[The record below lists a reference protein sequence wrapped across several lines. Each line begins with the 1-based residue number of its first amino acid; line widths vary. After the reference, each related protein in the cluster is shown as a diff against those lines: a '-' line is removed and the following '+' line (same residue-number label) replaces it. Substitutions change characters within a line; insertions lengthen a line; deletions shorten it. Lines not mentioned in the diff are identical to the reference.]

1 MFILSLTPTFSTWGW
16 LVVALLLGIAEALS
30 ISIVSIWFA
39 IGALLTIPLTFFHLH
54 FGVELMFFAVAS
66 LILLFFTRPIA
77 LKYLKIGEEKTDI
90 SSLIGKEAYVLE
102 TNVLDSGV
110 LDYGDLKVDGKVWR
124 FKSESG
130 HIYHI
135 NDCVQIIKIEGNTLW
150 VL

>member
-66 LILLFFTRPIA
+66 LILFIFTRPIA
-77 LKYLKIGEEKTDI
+77 LKY
-90 SSLIGKEAYVLE
+90 
-102 TNVLDSGV
+102 
-110 LDYGDLKVDGKVWR
+110 
-124 FKSESG
+124 
-130 HIYHI
+130 
-135 NDCVQIIKIEGNTLW
+135 
-150 VL
+150 